1 MSGSC
6 EGILRMT
13 EWVEEALLKLD
24 QSRLRRRLTALRPLS
39 PVEALIFGHRVV
51 LFSTND
57 YLGLSQHP
65 RVIERVLEF
74 TARMGL
80 GPRAASLLSGYT
92 EIHEQ
97 LEQELARFKGTE
109 AALLF
114 PTGYMANLGIL
125 QALGTDEAHIFSD
138 ALNHA
143 SLIDG
148 CRLAKAHVHV
158 YRHADVDHLE
168 SLLRSSRAQR
178 KIIVTDAYFSMD
190 GDVAPLAEIVALK
203 EKYGCLLLIDEAHST
218 LVFGRTGKGVAEHFG
233 VSDRVEFQMGTLS
246 KAFGSLGGYVATSR
260 KFKAYLLNRARS
272 FIFTTSL
279 PLPAVVA
286 ALAAL
291 DVFRAD
297 PTLRAALCENIELFS
312 KLLRRT
318 SFSGRVKTDK
328 DSRLQGP
335 IFPLIVG
342 DAAIALALSERLLEA
357 GYHVPAI
364 RPPTVPPGTARL
376 RISLSARHHSE
387 HLHGLI
393 TVLADQWVRAGTH
406 CSPLLVM

>member
-74 TARMGL
+74 TERMGL

-125 QALGTDEAHIFSD
+125 QALGTGEVHIFSD

-328 DSRLQGP
+328 DPRLQGP

-376 RISLSARHHSE
+376 RISLSARHHSR

-393 TVLADQWVRAGTH
+393 TVLADQRVRVGTH
-406 CSPLLVM
+406 

>member
-1 MSGSC
+1 
-6 EGILRMT
+6 MT
-13 EWVEEALLKLD
+13 EWIDEELLELD
-24 QSRLRRRLTALRPLS
+24 RSNLRRRLRALRPLS
-39 PVEALIFGHRVV
+39 PVEALISGHHVV

-57 YLGLSQHP
+57 YLGLSRHP
-65 RVIERVLEF
+65 RVIERVREF
-74 TARMGL
+74 TERMGL
-80 GPRAASLLSGYT
+80 GPRAAPLLSGYT

-109 AALLF
+109 AALVF
-114 PTGYMANLGIL
+114 PTGYLANLGII
-125 QALGTDEAHIFSD
+125 QALGTDGVHIFSD

-148 CRLAKAHVHV
+148 CRLAKARVHV
-158 YRHADVDHLE
+158 YRHGDVDHLE
-168 SLLRSSRAQR
+168 SLLRSSRARR

-203 EKYGCLLLIDEAHST
+203 EKYGGLLLIDEAHST
-218 LVFGRTGKGVAEHFG
+218 LIFGRTGKGVAEYFG
-233 VSDRVEFQMGTLS
+233 VSDHVEFQMGTLS

-297 PTLRAALCENIELFS
+297 STLRAALCENIELFS
-312 KLLRRT
+312 QLLRRT
-318 SFSGRVKTDK
+318 PFPGRVKMGEGT
-328 DSRLQGP
+328 RLQGP

-342 DAAIALALSERLLEA
+342 DPATALTLSERLFEA

-393 TVLADQWVRAGTH
+393 TVLADQWMKVGMR
-406 CSPLLVM
+406 